1 MADSR
6 LDISQNGDVTIA
18 RFLDKKIL
26 DQSSIQELGNELFA
40 LVEEAK
46 KEKLLL
52 DFSDVEFLSS
62 AALNKLIVL
71 DRKMKASGGKL
82 KFANLRPETHE
93 VFMITRLNQL
103 FDIQKDEAEALASF

>member
-1 MADSR
+1 MSNR
-6 LDISQNGDVTIA
+6 LDVSQSGDVTIA
-18 RFLDKKIL
+18 KFLDKKIL
-26 DQSSIQELGNELFA
+26 DQLIIQDLGNELFA
-40 LVEEAK
+40 LVEEEK

-52 DFSDVEFLSS
+52 DFSEVEFLSS

-82 KFANLRPETHE
+82 KFANLRAETHE

-103 FDIQKDEAEALASF
+103 FDIQDTDADALASF

>member
-1 MADSR
+1 MSNR
-6 LDISQNGDVTIA
+6 LDVSQNGDVTIA
-18 RFLDKKIL
+18 KFLDKKIL
-26 DQSSIQELGNELFA
+26 DQLIIQDLGNELFA
-40 LVEEAK
+40 LVEEEK

-52 DFSDVEFLSS
+52 DFSEVEFLSS

-82 KFANLRPETHE
+82 KFANLRAETHE

-103 FDIQKDEAEALASF
+103 FDIQDTDADALASF

>member
-1 MADSR
+1 MPHR
-6 LDISQNGDVTIA
+6 LEVSQTGEVTVA

-26 DQSSIQELGNELFA
+26 DQSAIQELGNELFA
-40 LVEEAK
+40 LVEEDK

-103 FDIQKDEAEALASF
+103 FDIQNTDAEALASF